1 MFMKAKDAASF
12 AGLAV
17 VGAVALLLAFGPL
30 LVEKGEVTL
39 LHLVWASCALTFV
52 SVIFFGVEKYLNS
65 KDEQDRR
72 KKDDDRDAIL
82 KRLLEEREKGSA
94 AQRTVTPQRA
104 VDLEQAHTLY
114 AALETT
120 ANKPPAEAANLMR
133 EALKL
138 AASKATTKQ
147 LYVWDDITAMLKR
160 QITGNQK
167 DREDLRKAADSLV
180 WSAVELPEKNRR

>member
-30 LVEKGEVTL
+30 LVEKGDVTL
-39 LHLVWASCALTFV
+39 LHLVWVSCALTFV

-72 KKDDDRDAIL
+72 KKDDDRDVIL
-82 KRLLEEREKGSA
+82 KRLLEERERGSA
-94 AQRTVTPQRA
+94 AQRTVTPQKA
-104 VDLEQAHTLY
+104 ADLEQAHTLY
-114 AALETT
+114 SVLETT
-120 ANKPPAEAANLMR
+120 ENKPPAEAANLMR
-133 EALKL
+133 EALKA

-147 LYVWDDITAMLKR
+147 LYVWDDITAMLQR
-160 QITGNQK
+160 RITGNQK

-180 WSAVELPEKNRR
+180 WSALELPEKNRR

>member
-30 LVEKGEVTL
+30 LVEKGDVTL
-39 LHLVWASCALTFV
+39 LHLVWISCALTFV
-52 SVIFFGVEKYLNS
+52 SVSFFGVEKYLNS
-65 KDEQDRR
+65 KDEQDRK
-72 KKDDDRDAIL
+72 KKDDDRDTIL
-82 KRLLEEREKGSA
+82 KKLLEERGKGSA
-94 AQRTVTPQRA
+94 AQRTVAPQKA
-104 VDLEQAHTLY
+104 VELEQAHTLY
-114 AALETT
+114 SALETT
-120 ANKPPAEAANLMR
+120 ANTPPAEAADLMR
-133 EALKL
+133 EALKA

-180 WSAVELPEKNRR
+180 WSALELPEKNRR

>member
-1 MFMKAKDAASF
+1 
-12 AGLAV
+12 
-17 VGAVALLLAFGPL
+17 VGFLRAQ
-30 LVEKGEVTL
+30 
-39 LHLVWASCALTFV
+39 FV

-65 KDEQDRR
+65 KDEQDGR

-82 KRLLEEREKGSA
+82 KKLLEEREKESA
-94 AQRTVTPQRA
+94 AQRTVTPQKA

-114 AALETT
+114 SALETT
-120 ANKPPAEAANLMR
+120 ANKPPAETAYLMR
-133 EALKL
+133 EAVKA

-180 WSAVELPEKNRR
+180 SSALELPEKNRR